1 MVFVVFSLN
10 LPKVTKIF
18 RISVKSANFEHEILS
33 GYDLGQDKRIVY
45 RAA

>member
-18 RISVKSANFEHEILS
+18 RISVKSTNFEHEILWE
-33 GYDLGQDKRIVY
+33 YDLEQDKGIIY
-45 RAA
+45 RTA